1 MKILRSWGVSKSPRH
16 LSAKEEIFYCIKQ
29 SVHRTNDADETE
41 YMKFFFHT
49 LDTAILVML
58 QSVSSTV
65 SSTLGEITF
74 WTVKQLGRI
83 IIFGNLEMSDREEC
97 QTSAEQDE
105 LVAKRG
111 HYLGNI
117 EVVCWM

>member
-1 MKILRSWGVSKSPRH
+1 
-16 LSAKEEIFYCIKQ
+16 
-29 SVHRTNDADETE
+29 
-41 YMKFFFHT
+41 
-49 LDTAILVML
+49 ML

-74 WTVKQLGRI
+74 WTVKQLGRR

-97 QTSAEQDE
+97 ETSAEQDE
-105 LVAKRG
+105 PVAKRG
-111 HYLGNI
+111 HYLGNT